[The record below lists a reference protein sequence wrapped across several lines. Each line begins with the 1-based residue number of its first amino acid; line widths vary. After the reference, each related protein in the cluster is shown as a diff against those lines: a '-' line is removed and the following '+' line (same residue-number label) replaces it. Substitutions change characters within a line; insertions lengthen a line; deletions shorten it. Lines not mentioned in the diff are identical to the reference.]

1 MTTYWASTNIPVSRF
16 RIWLANI
23 TVPKK
28 VWEAWRRRDG
38 EQLKSME
45 ILREQE
51 KSAREQYQTAWV
63 ELQQRD
69 SLHERNWLR
78 SASAFSGIDLSYE
91 ASLYSRGEY
100 ENHALLIAK
109 EAYKRG
115 MGYREFLP
123 FYQQYRGV
131 TA

>member
-23 TVPKK
+23 IVPKK
-28 VWEAWRRRDG
+28 IWEAWRRRDYN
-38 EQLKSME
+38 QLVSIDDARKDAF
-45 ILREQE
+45 
-51 KSAREQYQTAWV
+51 SARE
-63 ELQQRD
+63 ESRERD
-69 SLHERNWLR
+69 SLHERNWIR

-123 FYQQYRGV
+123 FYQQYRGAAV
-131 TA
+131 